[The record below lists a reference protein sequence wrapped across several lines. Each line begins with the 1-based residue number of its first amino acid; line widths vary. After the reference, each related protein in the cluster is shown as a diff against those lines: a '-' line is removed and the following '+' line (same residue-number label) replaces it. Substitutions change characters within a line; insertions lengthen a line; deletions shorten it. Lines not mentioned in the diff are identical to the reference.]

1 VKIYIGNLPY
11 STDDASL
18 KELFSSFGTI
28 VSATVISDRATGR
41 SKGFGFVEFDSEE
54 ATNKAIEAM
63 DNYEVD
69 GRNIKVSKAR
79 PKN

>member
-1 VKIYIGNLPY
+1 MKIYIGNLPY

-54 ATNKAIEAM
+54 ATSKAIEAM

-79 PKN
+79 PKD

>member
-1 VKIYIGNLPY
+1 MKIYIGNLPY

-41 SKGFGFVEFDSEE
+41 SKGFGFVEFDGEE
-54 ATNKAIEAM
+54 ATSKAIEAM

-79 PKN
+79 PKD

>member
-1 VKIYIGNLPY
+1 MKIYIGNLPY

-18 KELFSSFGTI
+18 KELFGSFGTI

-54 ATNKAIEAM
+54 ATSKAIEAM

-79 PKN
+79 PKD

>member
-54 ATNKAIEAM
+54 ATSKAIEAM

-79 PKN
+79 PKD